1 MDLEIKD
8 VINKRPMTSFQV
20 AAVAICVLLNMLDGF
35 DVLVVAFTASE
46 ISREW
51 GLNATQMGALL
62 SAGLVGMSAGSIVVA
77 PLADVWGRRA
87 VVLLSLSLVTLGMLL
102 SALSRNMYDL
112 ATMRVVTGLGIGGML
127 ASLTVISSEY
137 ASDQRRNLCVSLFS
151 TGYPVGAVLGGSLS
165 AFLIAQQGWRAVY
178 ACGGVVS
185 LVMIPVVLARMPESL
200 DFLLARRAPQDLSK
214 VNTLLCALGHAEL
227 SELPAASRE
236 SAQPAGL
243 RQLFKPPRA
252 AQTLLIWTAFFVHM
266 LCFYFVVSWTPK
278 LLVAAGLSTTQG
290 ISGGVVLSLGGIA
303 GGLFLGFASSRWPL
317 ASVTAGC
324 MLLAGVAMGLFG
336 LATGNL
342 NAALPLAFGVG
353 FLIYGGMIGIYT
365 LTPQLYPALLRGTGM
380 GFAIGMGRL
389 GGILSPILAG
399 VLLDAGLSPERA
411 FFVFAAP
418 LLLALSAVLALRR
431 AHAAQVSQLANGAL
445 DARGSA

>member
-8 VINKRPMTSFQV
+8 VINKRPMTGFQV

-87 VVLLSLSLVTLGMLL
+87 VVLLSLGLVTLGMLL
-102 SALSRNMYDL
+102 SALSRGMYDL
-112 ATMRVVTGLGIGGML
+112 AALRVVTGLGIGGML

-137 ASDQRRNLCVSLFS
+137 ASDKRRNLCVSLFS
-151 TGYPVGAVLGGSLS
+151 TGYPVGAVLGGSLA

-185 LVMIPVVLARMPESL
+185 LVMIPVVLARLPESL
-200 DFLLARRAPQDLSK
+200 DFLLARRAPQDLTK
-214 VNTLLCALGHAEL
+214 VNRLLRALGRAEL
-227 SELPAASRE
+227 RGLPAVARE
-236 SAQPAGL
+236 NAQPAGL
-243 RQLFKPPRA
+243 GQLFKPPRA
-252 AQTLLIWTAFFVHM
+252 APTLLIWTAFFVHM

-278 LLVAAGLSTTQG
+278 LLVSAGLSTTQG
-290 ISGGVVLSLGGIA
+290 ISGGVVLSLGGIV
-303 GGLFLGFASSRWPL
+303 GGLLLGFASSRWPL
-317 ASVTAGC
+317 SAVTAGF
-324 MLLAGVAMGLFG
+324 MLCAGVAMVLFG
-336 LATGNL
+336 LATGSL
-342 NAALPLAFGVG
+342 QAALPLAFAVG
-353 FLIYGGMIGIYT
+353 FFIYGAMIGIYT
-365 LTPQLYPALLRGTGM
+365 LTPQLYPALLRATGM
-380 GFAIGMGRL
+380 GFAIGMGRV

-399 VLLDAGLSPERA
+399 VLLDAGLRPERV

-418 LLLALSAVLALRR
+418 LLLALSAVVGLWR
-431 AHAAQVSQLANGAL
+431 AQATETSQPASGAL
-445 DARGSA
+445 DASSSV